1 VQRIRVDVQ
10 NVIINVIVRKRNDVN
25 VSVIKNVFAKEKSK
39 GIDANVNISQNS
51 RIVIGI

>member
-1 VQRIRVDVQ
+1 MRRIRVDVQ

-39 GIDANVNISQNS
+39 RIDTNVDISQNS